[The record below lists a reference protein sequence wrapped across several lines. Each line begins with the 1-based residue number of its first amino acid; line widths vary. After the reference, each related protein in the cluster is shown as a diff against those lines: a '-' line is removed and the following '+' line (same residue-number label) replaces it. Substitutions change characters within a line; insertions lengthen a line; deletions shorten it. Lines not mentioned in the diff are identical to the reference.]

1 MKCTD
6 KTHMSINY
14 CGHRELA
21 MRIIEGVIEEQLNRP
36 IDGEEYYEWEDQ
48 LTFQIA
54 QSEKSCNGTA
64 HTGKQHKVIKRST
77 KS

>member
-21 MRIIEGVIEEQLNRP
+21 MRLIEGVIEEQVGRGL
-36 IDGEEYYEWEDQ
+36 DGVEYFDWEDK
-48 LTFQIA
+48 LTFLIA
-54 QSEKSCNGTA
+54 KDIGWCNGTA
-64 HTGKQHKVIKRST
+64 RAIPKQIKKKQR
-77 KS
+77 K